1 MDIVGEGVDSN
12 EIFYLDIRHTSVI
25 CYLPWWCI
33 MTWEI
38 EELYL
43 MVTFIY
49 HALEE
54 NILTSQPCGF
64 SILGKRAIFVGCI
77 NPYTGWRIAIVA
89 HEWYE
94 RFNSFMIDH
103 VCDQVPM
110 MVMCI
115 IRSFHIAHTFDIV
128 VCYMLITSCDIAD
141 IQVLK
146 LFLSSE
152 FDIKFKNKMK

>member
-1 MDIVGEGVDSN
+1 
-12 EIFYLDIRHTSVI
+12 
-25 CYLPWWCI
+25 
-33 MTWEI
+33 
-38 EELYL
+38 
-43 MVTFIY
+43 
-49 HALEE
+49 
-54 NILTSQPCGF
+54 
-64 SILGKRAIFVGCI
+64 
-77 NPYTGWRIAIVA
+77 
-89 HEWYE
+89 
-94 RFNSFMIDH
+94 MIDH